1 MSEINSK
8 VNYNYL
14 ENLVQEIKND
24 ISKLEKK
31 VEEAKKFKKVT
42 NNKDEII
49 AAETLIGMSD
59 SYSEPIA
66 KRTRSKVKKYK
77 I

>member
-49 AAETLIGMSD
+49 AAETLVSISD

-66 KRTRSKVKKYK
+66 KRTRSKVKK
-77 I
+77 

>member
-1 MSEINSK
+1 MSELNSK

-24 ISKLEKK
+24 ITKLEKK
-31 VEEAKKFKKVT
+31 VEEAKKFKEVT
-42 NNKDEII
+42 NNEEAIA
-49 AAETLIGMSD
+49 AAETLISISD

-66 KRTRSKVKKYK
+66 KRTRSKVKK
-77 I
+77 

>member
-1 MSEINSK
+1 MSEINSN

-24 ISKLEKK
+24 ITKLEKK
-31 VEEAKKFKKVT
+31 VEEVKKFKKVT
-42 NNKDEII
+42 SSEDDII
-49 AAETLIGMSD
+49 AAETLISISD

-66 KRTRSKVKKYK
+66 KRTRSKVKK
-77 I
+77 